1 MGANHN
7 GLELG
12 FSVERVLHLHMPA
25 AIFHSYF
32 RVLQGHPSVIV
43 VTKTTFARDNKE
55 MVQS

>member
-1 MGANHN
+1 
-7 GLELG
+7 
-12 FSVERVLHLHMPA
+12 MPT

-32 RVLQGHPSVIV
+32 GVEQGHPFVV